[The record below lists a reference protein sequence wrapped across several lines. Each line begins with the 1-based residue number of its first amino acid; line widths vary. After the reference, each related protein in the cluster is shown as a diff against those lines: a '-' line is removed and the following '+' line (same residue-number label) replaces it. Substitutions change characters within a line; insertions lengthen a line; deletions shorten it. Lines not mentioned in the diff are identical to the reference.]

1 MQFWFEFASTYSY
14 PAAMR
19 VESLARQHQVP
30 LQWKAF
36 LLGPIFQAQ
45 GWSDSP
51 FKLFPVQGRYMWRD
65 LERICADLKLP
76 FRRPS
81 QFPRNGV
88 LAARIVCRFEAEP
101 WLPDF
106 VRTVFHANFAEDR
119 DSASPQVISDCLQ
132 SRGQSGMAVIE
143 EAQSPTS
150 KAQLRT
156 QTEQAVALG
165 MFGAPTF
172 LVGDELF
179 WGNDRLE
186 AALAWSGRSIQMGC

>member
-1 MQFWFEFASTYSY
+1 
-14 PAAMR
+14 
-19 VESLARQHQVP
+19 
-30 LQWKAF
+30 
-36 LLGPIFQAQ
+36 
-45 GWSDSP
+45 
-51 FKLFPVQGRYMWRD
+51 
-65 LERICADLKLP
+65 
-76 FRRPS
+76 
-81 QFPRNGV
+81 
-88 LAARIVCRFEAEP
+88 
-101 WLPDF
+101 LPDF

-119 DSASPQVISDCLQ
+119 DIASPQVISDCLQ
-132 SRGQSGMAVIE
+132 SLGQSGMAVIE